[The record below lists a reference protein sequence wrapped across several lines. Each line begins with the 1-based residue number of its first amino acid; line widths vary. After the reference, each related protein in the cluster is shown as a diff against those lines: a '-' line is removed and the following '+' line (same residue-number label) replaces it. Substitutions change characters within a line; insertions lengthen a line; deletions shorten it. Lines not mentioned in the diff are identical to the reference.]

1 MTSPTTGNSTPLSLS
16 RLGLSRLRSPKLDR
30 REPAPDPPRPL
41 RPDGRRAGAPA
52 RRVVAGRRLDRP
64 PGAWRGVGQGVPLPR
79 MRSGDRAG
87 HPARRGLARR
97 RRPDAR
103 PPRPGRAQALAPSLL
118 GAPPAPRPRRPATRS
133 PVTTTSEH
141 LEAYNAPRGTSDSEG
156 LVYLFDLTGKVAVVS
171 GGTRGIGM
179 MMARGLLQ
187 AGAAVY
193 ISSRKPEAG
202 EAAAKE
208 LSQYGTVIS
217 VPADLSREEECLRL
231 AEEVGRNEEG
241 VNVLVNNAGA
251 NWGAPLEEVPAHG
264 WDKVVDLNLKTPFYL
279 TRTFLPLLDAAGTAD
294 DPARVINVGSIDG
307 LRVPYEYPTYSY
319 SASKAGLHQ
328 LTRVLARELGP
339 RHITVNAVA
348 PGPFES
354 KMMAATL
361 AARGDQIAAANPLGR
376 IGRPDDMAGV
386 AVFLSGRGSAYIT
399 GAIIPVDG
407 GIWAAS

>member
-1 MTSPTTGNSTPLSLS
+1 M
-16 RLGLSRLRSPKLDR
+16 D
-30 REPAPDPPRPL
+30 
-41 RPDGRRAGAPA
+41 
-52 RRVVAGRRLDRP
+52 
-64 PGAWRGVGQGVPLPR
+64 
-79 MRSGDRAG
+79 
-87 HPARRGLARR
+87 
-97 RRPDAR
+97 
-103 PPRPGRAQALAPSLL
+103 
-118 GAPPAPRPRRPATRS
+118 
-133 PVTTTSEH
+133 
-141 LEAYNAPRGTSDSEG
+141 
-156 LVYLFDLTGKVAVVS
+156 LFDLTGKVAVVT

-208 LSQYGTVIS
+208 LAQYGTVIS
-217 VPADLSREEECLRL
+217 VPADLSREEECVRL
-231 AEEVGRNEEG
+231 ASAVGQNEEG
-241 VNVLVNNAGA
+241 IHVLVNNAGA
-251 NWGAPLEEVPAHG
+251 NWGAPLEEFPAHG

-279 TRTFLPLLDAAGTAD
+279 TRAFLPLLEADGTAD

-339 RHITVNAVA
+339 RHITVNAIA

-361 AARGDQIAAANPLGR
+361 AARGDEIAAANPLGR

-399 GAIIPVDG
+399 GAVIPVDG